1 MTHDPNLIIVVDR
14 IRWEVGVKFLIGTSH
29 LEHDVAAYCSGTDRL
44 CHTWCTFPPMLAF
57 LRCSTIA
64 KFYILVIFDTVRLG
78 GKMQFTG
85 REFSLKTK
93 TKKTT
98 TFSMQSIHPSKSNS
112 SDSVVS
118 LHALE

>member
-1 MTHDPNLIIVVDR
+1 MSYWHIT
-14 IRWEVGVKFLIGTSH
+14 

-44 CHTWCTFPPMLAF
+44 CYTWCTFPPMLAF
-57 LRCSTIA
+57 LRCSAIA
-64 KFYILVIFDTVRLG
+64 KFQILVIFDTVILG